1 MDNNK
6 TPHILVVDDE
16 KEICDLI
23 EIYLTQEGFQ
33 IEKRYNAYTIIRD
46 IEKFK
51 IDLVILDVMMPDI
64 DGLEALE
71 MIREKYNIPVIF
83 LSAKSTE
90 DDKIVGLLK
99 GADDYI
105 AKPFNA
111 MELVARVKSQL
122 RRASIYNRPIGEAN
136 SVIQAN
142 DLVIDTKKKQVLLD
156 GESVKLTRIEYQILI
171 LLASD
176 PETVYST
183 EDIFTKIWKEKP
195 TNANNTIMVHIRKLR
210 EKIEREPRKPR
221 HVKTVWG
228 IGYKFSLWCKN

>member
-1 MDNNK
+1 MDTNK

-23 EIYLTQEGFQ
+23 EIYLTEEGYQ
-33 IEKRYNAYTIIRD
+33 VEKRYNAYTILRD
-46 IEKFK
+46 IEKFG
-51 IDLVILDVMMPDI
+51 IDLVILDIMMPDI
-64 DGLEALE
+64 DGIEALE
-71 MIREKYNIPVIF
+71 MIREKFNIPVIF
-83 LSAKSTE
+83 LYAKATE
-90 DDKIVGLLK
+90 NDKINGLLK

-122 RRASIYNRPIGEAN
+122 RRASTYNKPVGENNA
-136 SVIQAN
+136 VIEAN

-156 GESVKLTRIEYQILI
+156 GESVKLTRIEYQILT
-171 LLASD
+171 LLASN
-176 PETVYST
+176 PETVFST
-183 EDIFTKIWKEKP
+183 EDIFKAIWKEKP

-210 EKIEREPRKPR
+210 EKIEHEPRKPR

-228 IGYKFSLWCKN
+228 IGYKFSL